1 MMKTNHKIY
10 SAHHRLL
17 SVVLLA
23 VALFG
28 TACTKNFEK
37 YNTDPTGLS
46 PDQLKP
52 DRNYLGLMFPQIQSS
67 IYYNYNNTDWEFQL
81 QQNLGADVF
90 SGYMMS
96 PNPFSTGI
104 TNFNYGLREGWNGT
118 AFTVPYNNVMAPV
131 TELARLGAR
140 KDAPDFWGIALILK
154 VEAMHRVTDVY
165 GPIPYSKYGASSTA
179 AAYDSQEEVYSAMF
193 KDLDTALTNLKA
205 FTTAN
210 PGKTPY
216 AKFDMVYKGDYKQW
230 IKFAN
235 SLRLRLAIRISYA
248 NATKAKAEVEK
259 SLDPINGGVLTAN
272 TDNMLVSGYGLRHPL
287 RTMIDNWSDMS
298 INASLQSYMAGFKDP
313 RIGKYM
319 DSTSYAKAKG
329 KYLYLGI
336 RGGCKML
343 AKPAYSGYSTPN
355 FKDNKT
361 FTPNTPI
368 QLMTSA
374 EVYFLRAEAA
384 LKGWT
389 EKASPQELYEKGVQT
404 SMEQWGTAAG
414 ASAYLNDAVSTP
426 AAYVDPQNAANNA
439 PVPSTITVKWD
450 NAASDEEKLE
460 RIITQKWIAM
470 FPEGQEAWSEFR
482 RTTYPKIFPPV
493 ENYSNN
499 TINTDIQIRR
509 LPFPST
515 EYTSNKAEVEKA
527 VQLLGGGADNGGTR
541 LWWDKKP

>member
-1 MMKTNHKIY
+1 MMKKNHKNF

-17 SVVLLA
+17 SVILLA

-28 TACTKNFEK
+28 TEACTKNFEK

-131 TELARLGAR
+131 AELARLGAR
-140 KDAPDFWGIALILK
+140 TDAPDFWGIALILK

-165 GPIPYSKYGASSTA
+165 GPIPYSKYGTSSTA
-179 AAYDSQEEVYSAMF
+179 AAYDSQEEVYNSMF
-193 KDLDTALTNLKA
+193 KDLDTALSNLKA
-205 FTTAN
+205 YTTAN
-210 PGKTPY
+210 PGKTPF

-248 NATKAKAEVEK
+248 SKNKAKEEGEK
-259 SLDPINGGVLTAN
+259 ALDPANGGVLTAN

-298 INASLQSYMAGFKDP
+298 INASIQSYMAGLKDP

-319 DSTSYAKAKG
+319 DSTSYEKATT
-329 KYLYLGI
+329 LYLGI
-336 RGGCKML
+336 RGGCKMK

-361 FTPNTPI
+361 FTPSTPI

-384 LKGWT
+384 LKGWANADGT
-389 EKASPQELYEKGVQT
+389 PQVLYEKGIQT
-404 SMEQWGTAAG
+404 SMEQWGVAAG
-414 ASAYLNDAVSTP
+414 SSAYLADAVSTP

-439 PVPSTITVKWD
+439 DVPSDITVKWD
-450 NAASDEEKLE
+450 NAASEEKKLE

-482 RTTYPKIFPPV
+482 RTAYPKIFPPV

-499 TINTDIQIRR
+499 TINTNIQIRR

-515 EYTSNKAEVEKA
+515 EYTGNKAEVDKA
-527 VQLLGGGADNGGTR
+527 IVLLKGLDNGGTR
-541 LWWDKKP
+541 LWWDAKP